1 MSENLVLE
9 QYTPLP
15 KEVTI
20 DIDYWK
26 NIIKNPPAHHAVCW
40 IYKNKTNDV
49 ISTLNEKGQ
58 PIPKRVTRRNITWN
72 IKYIYHRTGAY
83 KSRAGV

>member
-26 NIIKNPPAHHAVCW
+26 NIIKNPPAHHAVC
-40 IYKNKTNDV
+40 
-49 ISTLNEKGQ
+49 
-58 PIPKRVTRRNITWN
+58 
-72 IKYIYHRTGAY
+72 
-83 KSRAGV
+83 